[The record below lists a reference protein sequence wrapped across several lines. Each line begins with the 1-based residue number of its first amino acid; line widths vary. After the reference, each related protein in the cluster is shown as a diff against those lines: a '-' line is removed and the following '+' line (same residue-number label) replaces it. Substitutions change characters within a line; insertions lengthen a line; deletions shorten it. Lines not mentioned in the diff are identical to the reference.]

1 MLQQVKT
8 LVDMA
13 SHIEIRSFSF
23 FPSSPMKDIFSWV
36 ELTKLGDTV
45 GSLKHPYTEKKTKT
59 NISR

>member
-1 MLQQVKT
+1 
-8 LVDMA
+8 MA
-13 SHIEIRSFSF
+13 SHIEIRSFFF

-36 ELTKLGDTV
+36 ELTKLGDTI